1 MIDLHCHI
9 LPELDDGS
17 QSLEESLAMARMAV
31 NSGVRAMAGRPHCM
45 GERAEEVYGTWSLLR
60 QALEETG
67 VPLKLYPG
75 MEIFG
80 TPDTA
85 RLLREGKLF
94 TLNGSRYPLIE
105 FAFQSSGEE
114 ETLILRSVCR
124 AGFRPLVAHPE
135 RYTYLQHDPEIVNRW
150 CRLGCLF
157 QVNRG
162 SLLGRF
168 GGHAQA
174 LAYALVE
181 RGFAAAVASDAHSPR
196 VRTPWM
202 EDVRDLLAQVGIH
215 DQQYC
220 GIRVMPGHEVQQV
233 ACRGEHLPQIRLSPI
248 GKLKRPRLIVHPAVV
263 GAAKD
268 QKAAH
273 PLAS

>member
-31 NSGVRAMAGRPHCM
+31 NSGVRAMAATPHCM

-94 TLNGSRYPLIE
+94 TLNGSRYPLI
-105 FAFQSSGEE
+105 
-114 ETLILRSVCR
+114 
-124 AGFRPLVAHPE
+124 
-135 RYTYLQHDPEIVNRW
+135 
-150 CRLGCLF
+150 
-157 QVNRG
+157 
-162 SLLGRF
+162 
-168 GGHAQA
+168 
-174 LAYALVE
+174 
-181 RGFAAAVASDAHSPR
+181 
-196 VRTPWM
+196 
-202 EDVRDLLAQVGIH
+202 
-215 DQQYC
+215 
-220 GIRVMPGHEVQQV
+220 
-233 ACRGEHLPQIRLSPI
+233 
-248 GKLKRPRLIVHPAVV
+248 
-263 GAAKD
+263 
-268 QKAAH
+268 
-273 PLAS
+273 

>member
-31 NSGVRAMAGRPHCM
+31 NSGVRAMAATPHCM

-174 LAYALVE
+174 LAYA
-181 RGFAAAVASDAHSPR
+181 R

-202 EDVRDLLAQVGIH
+202 EDVRDLLAQ
-215 DQQYC
+215 
-220 GIRVMPGHEVQQV
+220 EF
-233 ACRGEHLPQIRLSPI
+233 SPRCARALLLDNPRKI
-248 GKLKRPRLIVHPAVV
+248 LKDEPITLTEPEWF
-263 GAAKD
+263 
-268 QKAAH
+268 
-273 PLAS
+273 

>member
-31 NSGVRAMAGRPHCM
+31 NSGVRAMAATPHCM

-114 ETLILRSVCR
+114 ETLILRDL
-124 AGFRPLVAHPE
+124 GPL
-135 RYTYLQHDPEIVNRW
+135 L
-150 CRLGCLF
+150 
-157 QVNRG
+157 
-162 SLLGRF
+162 
-168 GGHAQA
+168 
-174 LAYALVE
+174 
-181 RGFAAAVASDAHSPR
+181 
-196 VRTPWM
+196 RTPS
-202 EDVRDLLAQVGIH
+202 VILIFSTTRRSSTG
-215 DQQYC
+215 
-220 GIRVMPGHEVQQV
+220 GV
-233 ACRGEHLPQIRLSPI
+233 AW
-248 GKLKRPRLIVHPAVV
+248 
-263 GAAKD
+263 AACFR
-268 QKAAH
+268 
-273 PLAS
+273 